1 MVIAP
6 VIGMLIN
13 QSCPNYFMHTSNEGT
28 AIMSSL
34 TKAMAL
40 SLLLFTNIASAG
52 IKIASNVDSRPFHLE
67 ALSGQPA
74 SPESGTPDD
83 AKDEPLVSFIDG
95 SLATS
100 TQNATYWDLTPD
112 FETDAGLLAYHN
124 FQRGFNSSDGWI
136 PETGSSQIAV
146 FSDSSTYFQHNVAM
160 HHANDVKPS
169 RLASHSAVQVPLPA
183 AVWFMLSSLIGLL
196 YVGRCKNVI

>member
-13 QSCPNYFMHTSNEGT
+13 QSCPNYFKHTSNEGT
-28 AIMSSL
+28 ATMLSL
-34 TKAMAL
+34 TKATAL
-40 SLLLFTNIASAG
+40 SLLLFTNFASAG
-52 IKIASNVDSRPFHLE
+52 IRAAGNEDSRPFQLE
-67 ALSGQPA
+67 PLPGQPA
-74 SPESGTPDD
+74 SPESGTPD
-83 AKDEPLVSFIDG
+83 APLVSFIDG
-95 SLATS
+95 SLITS
-100 TQNATYWDLTPD
+100 TQNATYRDLTSD
-112 FETDAGLLAYHN
+112 FETDASLLAYHN

-136 PETGSSQIAV
+136 LETGSSQIAA
-146 FSDSSTYFQHNVAM
+146 FSDSSTHIQNNVAM

-169 RLASHSAVQVPLPA
+169 RLASSSAIQVPLPA